1 MIQNR
6 KNTILIVEDN
16 PHNRKII
23 ATILQKYTHH
33 RICTARDAY
42 SVLQAIDKNSPDLI
56 LMDIIMPQMDGF
68 ELARILKNKPSTKD
82 IPIIFLTIK
91 NEIIDRLKG
100 FKLGGVDFITKPFNK
115 YELLA
120 RINIHLKIKN
130 LQDELKFKNTILEN
144 RELHLNDL
152 IIERTDRIE
161 QITLAM
167 IKSLEKAS
175 FYNDFD
181 TGNHL
186 KRVTEYSIFLAEK
199 YGCES
204 IFINRLRMYM
214 PLHDIGK
221 IGIPDDVLKKPDRY
235 SEKEFS
241 IMKNHV
247 LIGYQMLESEEID
260 PVAKNIVLYHH
271 EKWDGSGY
279 FYGLKKEAIPIEARI
294 AALSDVYDALI
305 SERIYK
311 KSYSEEE
318 ADSIILENAGK
329 HFEPRLVKIFF
340 SYKKKLKEIK
350 NSIK

>member
-1 MIQNR
+1 MMIS
-6 KNTILIVEDN
+6 KKSTILIVEDN
-16 PHNRKII
+16 DHNRKII
-23 ATILQKYTHH
+23 AGILQKFTPH
-33 RICTARDAY
+33 RICTARDAAG
-42 SVLQAIDKNSPDLI
+42 VIQAIDSNTPDLI
-56 LMDIIMPQMDGF
+56 LMDIIMPAMDGF
-68 ELARILKNKPSTKD
+68 ELARVLKNKPTTRD
-82 IPIIFLTIK
+82 IPIIFLTVK
-91 NEIIDRLKG
+91 NEIMDRLKG

-130 LQDELKFKNTILEN
+130 LQDELRFKNTILEN

-161 QITLAM
+161 RITMAM

-186 KRVTEYSIFLAEK
+186 KRVTEYSTFLAEK

-204 IFINRLRMYM
+204 AFINRLRMYM

-221 IGIPDDVLKKPDRY
+221 IGIPDDVLKKPDKY
-235 SEKEFS
+235 SDNEFS

-311 KSYSEEE
+311 KSYTEDE
-318 ADSIILENAGK
+318 AEAIILENAGK

-340 SYKKKLKEIK
+340 SHKKKIREIK
-350 NSIK
+350 NSVK